1 MNTPKAKLWLAPSKE
16 FVIFICILLFIF
28 KIPLFTSLKLAL
40 FVLLLIWSGSNF
52 IEKIW
57 KRPLASLEKYSTGL
71 ITGVTLLLTIDFF
84 IRRIELSH
92 WVSLLIIIFVGCV
105 SRINSTKS
113 ILSPVG
119 FGATNSYDHFL
130 VAFSIALLSFNFR
143 ALWAIPI
150 GISFFFWGDPRSHRR
165 LYSIGFLVLG
175 LALLLLLDDDWQLAI
190 SNDAGFYE
198 SLSWSII
205 EFGPSDHPGFS
216 GGFAQGSL
224 SSYHTTAYSFSG
236 LTSFF
241 SGLEPYVFINQ
252 LGPLFNSFVLASCCL
267 SLFRTKL
274 SSFEFAL
281 IAMLATFFLA
291 SGSYNSLT
299 FGLVVLFVFVK
310 VNFDLTQ
317 IENALNWNVLKI
329 LPPFLIGL
337 LTVFSKGTMLLPVL
351 AITATSIAF
360 HVFNKSTTKESLK
373 ILVIRGAIIACFIFL
388 AWLKFFRVDTALGG
402 GISTGSS
409 LWSSLQDFGLT
420 QTILTHCFRL
430 FTLVSALI
438 VLGLNFYKR
447 KRNQSD
453 LVGFIFWLNSSL
465 FAALALFIL
474 FIRADSRVDEY
485 VVSAH
490 LGLMIVFTCLKNNFI
505 RNEHDSKSDSL
516 MLPSLCFVF
525 FLIFIYV
532 PVFRLVLIPRSE
544 GLWQFLTSNSPAGK
558 LPYFLA
564 TESMWL
570 SALMIGSLAV
580 LLLQLI
586 NKVLHKQTPLTILF
600 CLLVPLF
607 AAATLRADSMLEY
620 FVDRSNSRDSLYIS
634 SDGSNSAANPSTDLK
649 ALGEFVRRNTP
660 FDSIFAS
667 NNFCCSG
674 ESWFDSVLKQPTYTG
689 ESALGGANY
698 LLPASLKRRFLIQGP
713 RFQINCCIDQFP
725 DQIERIRL
733 SLMFANQPSS
743 LILDALKQ
751 QSVDYFVVNKT
762 LTELD
767 SWKDFATTVY
777 ENEEFLLLRI
787 Q

>member
-1 MNTPKAKLWLAPSKE
+1 M
-16 FVIFICILLFIF
+16 
-28 KIPLFTSLKLAL
+28 
-40 FVLLLIWSGSNF
+40 
-52 IEKIW
+52 
-57 KRPLASLEKYSTGL
+57 
-71 ITGVTLLLTIDFF
+71 
-84 IRRIELSH
+84 
-92 WVSLLIIIFVGCV
+92 
-105 SRINSTKS
+105 
-113 ILSPVG
+113 LSPIG
-119 FGATNSYDHFL
+119 FGAINSHNHFL
-130 VAFSIALLSFNFR
+130 FAFSIALLSFNFR

-150 GISFFFWGDPRSHRR
+150 GISFFFWGDPRSYRR
-165 LYSIGFLVLG
+165 LYSIGFLVWG

-224 SSYHTTAYSFSG
+224 SSYHTAAYSFSG

-252 LGPLFNSFVLASCCL
+252 FGPLFNSFVLVSCCL

-274 SSFEFAL
+274 SSFEVVL
-281 IAMLATFFLA
+281 VAMLATFFLA

-310 VNFDLTQ
+310 VNFDIIQ
-317 IENALNWNVLKI
+317 MENALTLKVLKL
-329 LPPFLIGL
+329 LPLFLIGL
-337 LTVFSKGTMLLPVL
+337 LTVFAKGTMLLPVL

-360 HVFNKSTTKESLK
+360 HILNQSTIKESLK
-373 ILVIRGAIIACFIFL
+373 ILAIGGAICAGFIFL
-388 AWLKFFRVDTALGG
+388 AWSKFLRVDTALDG

-409 LWSSLQDFGLT
+409 LWSSLQDIGLT

-438 VLGLNFYKR
+438 VLRLNFYMR
-447 KRNQSD
+447 KSNQSD
-453 LVGFIFWLNSSL
+453 LVRFIFWLNASL
-465 FAALALFIL
+465 FAALALFII
-474 FIRADSRVDEY
+474 FIRADFRVDEY

-490 LGLMIVFTCLKNNFI
+490 LGLMIFFTCLKNNFI
-505 RNEHDSKSDSL
+505 RNEHDSESDSL
-516 MLPSLCFVF
+516 ILPSLCFVF
-525 FLIFIYV
+525 FLILIYV

-544 GLWQFLTSNSPAGK
+544 GLWQFLTSISPVGK

-570 SALMIGSLAV
+570 SAFMVGSLVV

-586 NKVLHKQTPLTILF
+586 RYVLHKQTSLAILF

-607 AAATLRADSMLEY
+607 AAFTLRADSMLEY

-634 SDGSNSAANPSTDLK
+634 SDGSNSSANPTTDLE

-660 FDSIFAS
+660 YNSIFAS

-698 LLPASLKRRFLIQGP
+698 LLPASLQRRFLIQGP

-733 SLMFANQPSS
+733 SLMFANHPSS

-751 QSVDYFVVNKT
+751 QSVDYFVVNKK
-762 LTELD
+762 LTELS
-767 SWKDFATTVY
+767 SWKDFATTVF
-777 ENEEFLLLRI
+777 ENEEFLLLKI
-787 Q
+787 